1 MGGGPLGGGGLFAF
15 RVVFILR
22 GGGGVRRGEGI
33 MKC

>member
-1 MGGGPLGGGGLFAF
+1 LRMGGGLVRVPG
-15 RVVFILR
+15 VVFILR